1 MANSNK
7 LLDTFT
13 QLLAYMG
20 DEGAQDGYINS
31 NISIRDEPISS
42 SECNRIVNN
51 MRNYIAGD
59 AELYNV
65 PEDIMLK
72 VVALKELAN
81 NPMYLDQKN
90 ELLEYMA
97 EYNAENGM
105 RGGSRRRKSRRRTQR
120 KRSKTDRKRSKTN
133 RKRNAKC
140 LT

>member
-105 RGGSRRRKSRRRTQR
+105 RGGLRRRKSRRRTQR